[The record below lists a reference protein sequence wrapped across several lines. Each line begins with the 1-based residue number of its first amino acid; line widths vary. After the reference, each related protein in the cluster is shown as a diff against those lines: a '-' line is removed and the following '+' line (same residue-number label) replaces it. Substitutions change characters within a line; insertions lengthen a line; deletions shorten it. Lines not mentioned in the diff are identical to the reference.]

1 MLTAQQLQAA
11 PYSQDIQKWFLMWS
25 ASFLFL
31 RNVLFRS
38 KTADFSNRFVS
49 IVHALIAIYLSYE
62 SFESID
68 SSMFDKVGT
77 KNTPAQTYCM
87 AVSLSYFIYDCLYCI
102 VTFEFDAVVHHIFT
116 IGGLTSGVVN
126 QKSGVEL
133 VGCLFLMEVSN
144 PSLHLRALLREMRMK
159 DSMFSTL
166 NDLLFAG
173 LFLVC
178 RLVLGPP
185 LVYKTLTCKNSDL
198 LVKIGAFGIL
208 AVSVLWGWKII
219 KMFISKAK
227 KLLGI
232 ETRKRKRA

>member
-1 MLTAQQLQAA
+1 
-11 PYSQDIQKWFLMWS
+11 
-25 ASFLFL
+25 
-31 RNVLFRS
+31 
-38 KTADFSNRFVS
+38 
-49 IVHALIAIYLSYE
+49 
-62 SFESID
+62 
-68 SSMFDKVGT
+68 MFDKVGT

-144 PSLHLRALLREMRMK
+144 PSLHLRSLLREMRMK

-185 LVYKTLTCKNSDL
+185 LVYKTLTCKKQRFAGKNRCVWNFSGERVVGLEDHKDVHQQGEEVVRDRDEEEEES
-198 LVKIGAFGIL
+198 VK
-208 AVSVLWGWKII
+208 
-219 KMFISKAK
+219 
-227 KLLGI
+227 
-232 ETRKRKRA
+232 

>member
-1 MLTAQQLQAA
+1 MFTAQQLQAA

-25 ASFLFL
+25 ATFLFL

-133 VGCLFLMEVSN
+133 VGCLV
-144 PSLHLRALLREMRMK
+144 EM
-159 DSMFSTL
+159 
-166 NDLLFAG
+166 
-173 LFLVC
+173 
-178 RLVLGPP
+178 
-185 LVYKTLTCKNSDL
+185 
-198 LVKIGAFGIL
+198 
-208 AVSVLWGWKII
+208 
-219 KMFISKAK
+219 
-227 KLLGI
+227 
-232 ETRKRKRA
+232 